1 MAGWAFRWLVD
12 AAQDQCVV
20 LQGISGSGKSHS
32 ISVLLHCLC
41 GTNNY
46 NNLLNQRLLNANII
60 LNCKLDCGIPL
71 IFLLYKYYS
80 VFILAFG
87 NAKTHIH
94 GDASRFVSSLNFYKF
109 IESWIKFM

>member
-32 ISVLLHCLC
+32 ISMLLHCLC
-41 GTNNY
+41 GTNNN

-60 LNCKLDCGIPL
+60 LNCKLFCDKCYYVY
-71 IFLLYKYYS
+71 IFKIILLHCFVISIWECQNTYS
-80 VFILAFG
+80 Q
-87 NAKTHIH
+87 
-94 GDASRFVSSLNFYKF
+94 
-109 IESWIKFM
+109 